1 MITLIGNIFKL
12 VLTLLD
18 QWLKSQE
25 EKKLQEYRDGREDI
39 VEGDVTAVSDRID
52 RLLKQAA
59 DNRVER
65 QSDDQTKQG

>member
-1 MITLIGNIFKL
+1 VITLIGNIFKL